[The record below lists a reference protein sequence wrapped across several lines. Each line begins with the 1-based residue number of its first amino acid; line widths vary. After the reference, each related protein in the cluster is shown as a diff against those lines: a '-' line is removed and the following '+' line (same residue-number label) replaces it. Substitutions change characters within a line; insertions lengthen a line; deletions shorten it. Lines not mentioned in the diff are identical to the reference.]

1 MEGVCL
7 KSSWVTP
14 ICPCPHCLRG
24 RPPWCPVGYCTP
36 TSSTYCRGPGTLPVS
51 PEASLCTGLLSGV
64 NTRFCKVLNVLKPRA
79 DAQKSLIR
87 QSHVLGRRL
96 PGLPAG
102 LFPGAPDKAIK
113 TLIFSASEAVTAM
126 RYAEKLKGKHKLGHE
141 DKETRFQSASAFG
154 WEARVKWIIRN
165 SINKDYGRQVIYP
178 VII

>member
-1 MEGVCL
+1 M
-7 KSSWVTP
+7 
-14 ICPCPHCLRG
+14 
-24 RPPWCPVGYCTP
+24 
-36 TSSTYCRGPGTLPVS
+36 
-51 PEASLCTGLLSGV
+51 
-64 NTRFCKVLNVLKPRA
+64 
-79 DAQKSLIR
+79 
-87 QSHVLGRRL
+87 

-141 DKETRFQSASAFG
+141 DKETCFQSASAFG
-154 WEARVKWIIRN
+154 WEAQVKWIIRN